1 MWISRGLLWT
11 NVDSVYILWT
21 VLRPHTRY
29 RTVFFPIFRYA
40 QAGYPHFPPLKSWG
54 IRRFVNILVDN
65 APSYPRLTHSSLL
78 TYPQSYPQMWITAY
92 LQFQKLLF
100 SSTCRLEEHAKKGV
114 YTKWIAHITRD
125 DNRNNHAQHDYA
137 VNQRALLQ
145 AFATQRMQAGNQQPG
160 EHASDDES
168 ADMRLPCDVRR
179 DDRHQEVDEHPDQ
192 HGSNVY
198 TNALVYHQNRR
209 EQAE

>member
-21 VLRPHTRY
+21 VLRPPTRY

-92 LQFQKLLF
+92 LQFQKSSF
-100 SSTCRLEEHAKKGV
+100 SFDLSTRRTCQE
-114 YTKWIAHITRD
+114 
-125 DNRNNHAQHDYA
+125 
-137 VNQRALLQ
+137 
-145 AFATQRMQAGNQQPG
+145 G
-160 EHASDDES
+160 EHDSDDES

>member
-1 MWISRGLLWT
+1 
-11 NVDSVYILWT
+11 
-21 VLRPHTRY
+21 
-29 RTVFFPIFRYA
+29 
-40 QAGYPHFPPLKSWG
+40 
-54 IRRFVNILVDN
+54 
-65 APSYPRLTHSSLL
+65 
-78 TYPQSYPQMWITAY
+78 MWITAY

-145 AFATQRMQAGNQQPG
+145 AFAAQRMQAGNQQPG

-179 DDRHQEVDEHPDQ
+179 DDRHQEVDEHPDH
-192 HGSNVY
+192 HGSNVD
-198 TNALVYHQNRR
+198 TNALVYHQNGR
-209 EQAE
+209 EQAK

>member
-65 APSYPRLTHSSLL
+65 APSYPRLTHSALL
-78 TYPQSYPQMWITAY
+78 TYPQSYPQMWITLY
-92 LQFQKLLF
+92 LQLQKLLF
-100 SSTCRLEEHAKKGV
+100 
-114 YTKWIAHITRD
+114 
-125 DNRNNHAQHDYA
+125 
-137 VNQRALLQ
+137 LL
-145 AFATQRMQAGNQQPG
+145 P
-160 EHASDDES
+160 
-168 ADMRLPCDVRR
+168 
-179 DDRHQEVDEHPDQ
+179 VD
-192 HGSNVY
+192 
-198 TNALVYHQNRR
+198 
-209 EQAE
+209 